1 MAIRPMLLLTLPVV
15 AVMGYL
21 AAGGLGIV
29 LATACLTAVLA
40 IIPEQVA
47 APRHGDPVTGL
58 PLRPDLEAAV
68 DGALEKSRREHR
80 NLGVIVVEIDR
91 FKNLV
96 ERYDHRLIDALL
108 QTVADR
114 LRGELRDADVLAR
127 LDGPSFGIALSPAR
141 RLDLEAAIQLI
152 GRLQQAVAEPIPNQ
166 GANIYLTISAGF
178 ALAERVE
185 KPTGPRLVQAATSAL
200 IEAQRAGDGS
210 IRSYSTALKNRIA
223 TRTILASDLA
233 AAMDE
238 GQIVPFFQPQVH
250 ATTREVSGFEV
261 LARWIH
267 PERGMIPPGE
277 FLPALEEAGLMERLG
292 EIMVH
297 EGLRALRYWDS
308 QGFEVPHVGVNFA
321 TSELLDP
328 KLIDRIN
335 FELDRFEISPERL
348 VVEVLETV
356 VADQSS
362 DTVVRNLAG
371 LARLGCCLDL
381 DDFGTGH
388 ASITNIRRFSIK
400 RIKIDRSFV
409 TNVDKDP
416 DQQQMLAAIVM
427 MAQNLGVDTLAE
439 GVETEDELATLVELG
454 CNFVQGFHIARP
466 MPLEEAN
473 AWLEQHFADRSGR
486 DRTVVSL

>member
-185 KPTGPRLVQAATSAL
+185 KPTGPRLVQAQDVEDRGFTVAG
-200 IEAQRAGDGS
+200 GDG
-210 IRSYSTALKNRIA
+210 
-223 TRTILASDLA
+223 
-233 AAMDE
+233 E
-238 GQIVPFFQPQVH
+238 GAVFDIDM
-250 ATTREVSGFEV
+250 
-261 LARWIH
+261 LARH
-267 PERGMIPPGE
+267 
-277 FLPALEEAGLMERLG
+277 F
-292 EIMVH
+292 
-297 EGLRALRYWDS
+297 
-308 QGFEVPHVGVNFA
+308 FA
-321 TSELLDP
+321 
-328 KLIDRIN
+328 
-335 FELDRFEISPERL
+335 
-348 VVEVLETV
+348 
-356 VADQSS
+356 
-362 DTVVRNLAG
+362 
-371 LARLGCCLDL
+371 
-381 DDFGTGH
+381 
-388 ASITNIRRFSIK
+388 
-400 RIKIDRSFV
+400 KILTFC
-409 TNVDKDP
+409 
-416 DQQQMLAAIVM
+416 AIVM
-427 MAQNLGVDTLAE
+427 IRLSV
-439 GVETEDELATLVELG
+439 VV
-454 CNFVQGFHIARP
+454 IA
-466 MPLEEAN
+466 LTA
-473 AWLEQHFADRSGR
+473 RS
-486 DRTVVSL
+486 